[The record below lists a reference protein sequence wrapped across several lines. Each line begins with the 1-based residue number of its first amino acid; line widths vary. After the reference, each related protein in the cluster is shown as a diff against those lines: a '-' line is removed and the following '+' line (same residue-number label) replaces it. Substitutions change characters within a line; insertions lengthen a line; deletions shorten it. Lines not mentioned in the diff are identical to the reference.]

1 MKQRHE
7 QQMFQQEQFFQQAL
21 KKERDAH
28 VSKLDALT
36 HSQSGLGGIGVEMQ
50 TLHASQAIAHP
61 CSGAPRA
68 ARACDGA

>member
-7 QQMFQQEQFFQQAL
+7 QQMFQQKQFFQQAL
-21 KKERDAH
+21 KKERDA
-28 VSKLDALT
+28 
-36 HSQSGLGGIGVEMQ
+36 QSGLGGNGVEMQ

-61 CSGAPRA
+61 CCGAPRA